1 MESPAGGL
9 RDTSVVTLKSI
20 YKTITYGRAILGY
33 AVLGS
38 FGLLLVATK
47 LNASI
52 PNLPGDGCVYTVS
65 ESQWIKVLLYFK
77 IPNPKGKGE
86 VKNIKELAELDIDGK
101 HYFCE
106 TRDIT
111 RPFLSHA
118 SVRDP
123 DEEFV
128 WNGWFSTPFRRI
140 GLEQYCV
147 ILLQVNLRI
156 PPRQCENSPCPQ
168 GEHWEIGSKE
178 HPSQF
183 SQEASKA
190 DKFFHFTKTC
200 NTQGFAECQKFRKL
214 RSARRNCCSYSSSK
228 QASSGHSI
236 PSMGHKFLL
245 QHTGLVKVWVSTRI
259 YGDEAPFPSGGGAE
273 LKMTAAETEI
283 YVAERDPYKSITTWN
298 HPCPDKPWKRF
309 DMTFEEFKKS
319 TILSPVCLLADL
331 FLLAGDIHATI
342 YTASKAMHSQILTI
356 FTDEPAKFKQFSVAQ
371 NVKITLQRRYKN
383 AIVDSSRHKQLEMFL
398 GLRLFTHLPSPSLQ
412 PLHVPVE
419 AFWENIFI
427 SAPVLYIQLSAL
439 QENRNMV
446 VVAEYRLPEV
456 KGGTPMYFDFPRP
469 VNSRRVCF
477 RVFGDV
483 ASFADDPT
491 DQDDS
496 DLKGCPPLATGLS
509 LSNRINLY
517 YYQLGKWASL
527 SAV

>member
-245 QHTGLVKVWVSTRI
+245 QHT
-259 YGDEAPFPSGGGAE
+259 
-273 LKMTAAETEI
+273 
-283 YVAERDPYKSITTWN
+283 
-298 HPCPDKPWKRF
+298 DKPWKRF